1 MHNSA
6 INVSHECVFI
16 LKTLLLDA
24 FGKEKKNKKHLFK
37 MIPLISS
44 NLHCIKEEHI
54 LEFVSLMQFEH
65 NMN

>member
-1 MHNSA
+1 
-6 INVSHECVFI
+6 
-16 LKTLLLDA
+16 
-24 FGKEKKNKKHLFK
+24 